1 MRWSS
6 QPSLRVRSEDSVRA
20 ARAFFNQTRLMNHQ
34 IIACHHL
41 NALLRS
47 HRHDLLIALPCVG
60 LNILVEEQ
68 VFGSRTLQQGA

>member
-1 MRWSS
+1 
-6 QPSLRVRSEDSVRA
+6 
-20 ARAFFNQTRLMNHQ
+20 MNHQ
-34 IIACHHL
+34 IIAGHHL
-41 NALLRS
+41 NAFLRS